1 MIIRFFL
8 VFFFVLSLFSCNQ
21 KSGGV
26 VEQKEKEV
34 EVVEKERKFL
44 YGINV
49 DSFKVEIGI
58 TFGHC
63 FFISL

>member
-34 EVVEKERKFL
+34 EVVEKENNFL
-44 YGINV
+44 Y
-49 DSFKVEIGI
+49 EI
-58 TFGHC
+58 
-63 FFISL
+63 